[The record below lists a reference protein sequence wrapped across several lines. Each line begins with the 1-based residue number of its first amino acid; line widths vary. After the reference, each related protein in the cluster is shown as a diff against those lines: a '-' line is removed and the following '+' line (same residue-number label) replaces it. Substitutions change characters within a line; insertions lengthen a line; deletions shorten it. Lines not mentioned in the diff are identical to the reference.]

1 MKFTGS
7 ITALI
12 TPFRNGKFD
21 ESAFQSIIEN
31 QINSGTHGLDPTGTT
46 GESPTLSHEEHMKV
60 VEVCIKTSS
69 GRVPVI
75 AGTGSNSTEE
85 AIVLTKQAQITGAD
99 AALFVTP

>member
-31 QINSGTHGLDPTGTT
+31 QINSGTHGLVPTGTT
-46 GESPTLSHEEHMKV
+46 GGCARCS
-60 VEVCIKTSS
+60 TSRWTRRR
-69 GRVPVI
+69 GC
-75 AGTGSNSTEE
+75 GG
-85 AIVLTKQAQITGAD
+85 
-99 AALFVTP
+99 